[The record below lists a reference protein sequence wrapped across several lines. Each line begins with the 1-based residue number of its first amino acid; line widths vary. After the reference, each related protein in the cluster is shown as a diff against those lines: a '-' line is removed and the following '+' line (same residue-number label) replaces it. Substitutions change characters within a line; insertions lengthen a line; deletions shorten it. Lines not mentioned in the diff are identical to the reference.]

1 MFIEN
6 VLKVKN
12 EGWRYFIGCIIIFIF
27 TQIGS
32 IPFLVAI
39 FSKIGAAGASNLD
52 VKNMM
57 TVLEHSNLTLFYV
70 LIPYVFGFFGILL
83 VTKSLHNQTFILL
96 TTIRNKINFSKILIS
111 FLVAGSIIIFSV
123 AIGFFISPDQ
133 YLYNF
138 NFENFLTLL
147 LISFLMI
154 PLQGTL

>member
-12 EGWRYFIGCIIIFIF
+12 EGWRYFIGCIIIFII

-39 FSKIGAAGASNLD
+39 FSKIGASGASNLD

-83 VTKSLHNQTFILL
+83 VKAKHMTACISLLYL
-96 TTIRNKINFSKILIS
+96 TPNI
-111 FLVAGSIIIFSV
+111 FL
-123 AIGFFISPDQ
+123 P
-133 YLYNF
+133 
-138 NFENFLTLL
+138 
-147 LISFLMI
+147 
-154 PLQGTL
+154 

>member
-12 EGWRYFIGCIIIFIF
+12 EGWRYFIGCIIIFII

-39 FSKIGAAGASNLD
+39 FSKIGASGASNLD

-83 VTKSLHNQTFILL
+83 VTKSLHNQNFILL
-96 TTIRNKINFSKILIS
+96 TTSRKKT
-111 FLVAGSIIIFSV
+111 V
-123 AIGFFISPDQ
+123 D
-133 YLYNF
+133 
-138 NFENFLTLL
+138 
-147 LISFLMI
+147 
-154 PLQGTL
+154 